1 MKQKESSKT
10 TRKFSV
16 TRYSE
21 EGSNKE
27 EIEVVTES
35 PFQILINDKQVATIM
50 LTTEHLEEFLI
61 GFLIGQGIVESLEDI
76 EKILVEQDKGLL
88 YAQVKE
94 PFKLDLNKS
103 FITSGCSGG
112 VSFES
117 FKDVEPVQRPKS
129 PDLKAV
135 LGLMKEMIGGGEI
148 YRRSGGVHGA
158 ALADNNTIIFR
169 VEDIGRHNC
178 IDKVIG
184 YLVKNKLE
192 AEDKMI
198 LTSGRLSLEAIP
210 KIARARIPIL
220 GSRSTPTDLAIE
232 LAKELN
238 VLLLGYVRAGKLTV
252 YS

>member
-1 MKQKESSKT
+1 MSQKESSKT

-16 TRYSE
+16 TKYS
-21 EGSNKE
+21 NNTHTKE
-27 EIEVVTES
+27 DIEVVTES

-50 LTTEHLEEFLI
+50 LTPEHLEEFLI
-61 GFLIGQGIVESLEDI
+61 GFLIGQGIARSSEDI
-76 EKILVEQDKGLL
+76 EKILIEKEKGLL

-117 FKDVEPVQRPKS
+117 FKDVEPVQKPKS
-129 PDLKAV
+129 LDLEAV
-135 LGLMKEMIGGGEI
+135 SALMKEMIAGGEI
-148 YRRSGGVHGA
+148 YRRSGGVHSG
-158 ALADNNTIIFR
+158 ALADNNAIIFR

-178 IDKVIG
+178 IDKLIG
-184 YLVKNKLE
+184 YLIKNKIDTK
-192 AEDKMI
+192 DKMI
-198 LTSGRLSLEAIP
+198 LTTGRLSLEAIP
-210 KIARARIPIL
+210 KIVRARIPIL

-238 VLLLGYVRAGKLTV
+238 VLLLGYVRAGKMTV